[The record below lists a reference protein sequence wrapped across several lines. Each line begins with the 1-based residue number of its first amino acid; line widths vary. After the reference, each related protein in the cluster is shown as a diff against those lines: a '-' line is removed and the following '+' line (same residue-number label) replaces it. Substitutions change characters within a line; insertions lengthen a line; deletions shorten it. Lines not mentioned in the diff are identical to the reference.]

1 MSSWCG
7 TLDFSLGDH
16 WPKEI
21 EVHKMFFKNGIFF
34 FKEQNI
40 EIESCLIFVDWL
52 QYILENADWVAK
64 QVNFLWNKLKKVL

>member
-1 MSSWCG
+1 MVLY
-7 TLDFSLGDH
+7 TFSIGDH

-52 QYILENADWVAK
+52 QYIILENADWVAK